1 MSNIVTVTDT
11 TLTVEPQGLDKLW
24 SFTSKLEIPI
34 THVRGATLD
43 PGVADEPKG
52 LRGPGLGL
60 PGKWSGT
67 YTRDGQRWFW
77 NVSDVARTV
86 VVELA
91 DEHYARLILTVDEP
105 RATVDRIN
113 SALT

>member
-1 MSNIVTVTDT
+1 MSNLVTVTEA
-11 TLTVEPQGLDKLW
+11 TLTVEPQGMDKLW
-24 SFTSKLEIPI
+24 SFTNKLQIPL

-67 YTRDGQRWFW
+67 YTRDGERTFW
-77 NVSDVARTV
+77 NVSDAASTV
-86 VVELA
+86 VIELI
-91 DEHYARLILTVDEP
+91 DEKYARLILTVNQP
-105 RATVDRIN
+105 RVTVDRIN
-113 SALT
+113 AAVD